1 MTEQDGQG
9 ERRRIGLTM
18 QALAWFSFILLGVFF
33 FSDLLERQY
42 NPNRNV
48 ETRAAAD
55 LVEVRLQRNRYGH
68 YVTAGEI
75 NGRPVTFLLD
85 TGATGVAVP
94 VAQAQRQ
101 QLQRGRPLVTR
112 TANGTVTAYA
122 TVLDSVSVG
131 GIELG
136 GVGATIAPGL
146 GGEEV
151 LLGMSFLKHIEF
163 TQRGDTLIL
172 RQYL

>member
-55 LVEVRLQRNRYGH
+55 LVEVRLRRNRHGH

-94 VAQAQRQ
+94 VALAQRL